1 LSVYDKFPESTPP
14 GAGFALKLNIMPANG
29 LNAANRAPR
38 SGKLHAQRAYFT
50 SPKML
55 LALMMSFFI
64 LTGCGS
70 DPTPP
75 GRNIIVGLES
85 NPTQLDPRL
94 SQDAV
99 SGQVQRFI
107 FNRLISRDENNKP
120 QLELAQS
127 WERPTPLIHRF
138 RIRPNVR
145 FHDGALLT
153 SADVKYTFDSIRD
166 PALASPHAA
175 GLRELDRIETPSPD
189 IVVFYLK
196 EPSAGLTD
204 SLILGIVPR
213 SAGKAGSKFMENP
226 IGTGPFRFSRF
237 DQDERIELVANK
249 KYFAGPPEYDRLIF
263 RVLPE
268 ETVRVLELE
277 SGGLTM
283 IQNAFSPDILPRLA
297 ANPRLKIL
305 KRKGTNFTY
314 LGFNMNDPIL
324 SRLKVRKAI
333 AHAIDRKPI
342 VKHILKGLATLSDSL
357 LPREH
362 WAHPEGL
369 PSHGHDPE
377 LAKKLLDEAG
387 FPDPDGEG
395 PLPRFTL
402 VYKTSQNELRRRIA
416 TVIGN
421 QLRRVGIH
429 TRVRA
434 YEWGT
439 FFGDIRSGN
448 FQLYSLTWVGI
459 SDPDIYRYIF
469 HSRFTPPDGL
479 NRGHYKNLRV
489 DALVDEA
496 RSLAEPDERAPLYA
510 KAQRIIARE
519 LPYVNLWHSV
529 NVVAI
534 DRRVSGY
541 RVYPNED
548 LISLAK
554 ARLAAPGKKGR

>member
-1 LSVYDKFPESTPP
+1 
-14 GAGFALKLNIMPANG
+14 MPASG
-29 LNAANRAPR
+29 LNASYRVP
-38 SGKLHAQRAYFT
+38 SSEKLYAQVAHLIC
-50 SPKML
+50 PAML
-55 LALMMSFFI
+55 LALMISGVF

-120 QLELAQS
+120 RLELAES
-127 WERPTPLIHRF
+127 WERPPQLIHRF

-153 SADVKYTFDSIRD
+153 SADIKYPFDSIRD

-204 SLILGIVPR
+204 SLMLGIVPR
-213 SAGKAGSKFMENP
+213 GAGNAGRKFGENP
-226 IGTGPFRFSRF
+226 VGTGPFRFTRF
-237 DQDERIELVANK
+237 DQDERIELTANN
-249 KYFAGPPEYDRLIF
+249 KYFAGPPKYDRLIF
-263 RVLPE
+263 RILPE
-268 ETVRVLELE
+268 ETVRILELE

-305 KRKGTNFTY
+305 KREGTNFTY

-357 LPREH
+357 LPQEH
-362 WAHPEGL
+362 WAHPKGL
-369 PSHGHDPE
+369 PSYDHNPA

-387 FPDPDGEG
+387 FPDPDGKG

-429 TRVRA
+429 MRVRA

-469 HSRFTPPDGL
+469 HSRFTPPNGL
-479 NRGHYKNLRV
+479 NRGHYKNSRV

-496 RSLAEPDERAPLYA
+496 RSLVEPGERATLYA
-510 KAQRIIARE
+510 KAQRLIAGE

-529 NVVAI
+529 NVAAI

-548 LISLAK
+548 LISLAN
-554 ARLAAPGKKGR
+554 ARLAEPSEKGR